1 MFRVKLRW
9 GHAITLQAQVSK
21 TYHPTLR
28 ETCLLTFASYV
39 APASEA
45 GIYNVR
51 HVYKLTAT
59 NTTVITGGGIRLHN
73 NTMDKCCFLN
83 TRSMKHLI
91 ENISLNAYIVF
102 PYVESWKY
110 HNYKYYAF
118 WGWNQQSGARKNTWS
133 PPFFP
138 THLNKASSLVK
149 KRIIALTYLKI
160 RSWRIIQ
167 FALFKGTGG
176 SSSCRRHS
184 HRSWL
189 VITLEGVYFSNVQ
202 SKTSE
207 ILPKNVEN
215 AKQINVRMKTGRRRR
230 N

>member
-1 MFRVKLRW
+1 M
-9 GHAITLQAQVSK
+9 
-21 TYHPTLR
+21 R

-59 NTTVITGGGIRLHN
+59 NTTVITGGGIGLHN

-83 TRSMKHLI
+83 TRSIKHLI

-102 PYVESWKY
+102 PYVESWKISQLQVLCILRVESTIWSKKK
-110 HNYKYYAF
+110 HVKPAIFSNALK
-118 WGWNQQSGARKNTWS
+118 QSYQFG
-133 PPFFP
+133 
-138 THLNKASSLVK
+138 K
-149 KRIIALTYLKI
+149 KRTIALTYLKI

-189 VITLEGVYFSNVQ
+189 VITLEGVYFSKVQ

-215 AKQINVRMKTGRRRR
+215 AKQINVRVKTGRRRR
-230 N
+230 NYV